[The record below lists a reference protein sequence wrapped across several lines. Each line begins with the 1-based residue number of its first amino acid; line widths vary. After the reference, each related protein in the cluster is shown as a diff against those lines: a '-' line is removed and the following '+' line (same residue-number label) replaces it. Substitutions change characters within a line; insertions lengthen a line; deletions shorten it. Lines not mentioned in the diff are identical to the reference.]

1 MNGAAVAVIIVTGIL
16 MSMDETKILSIW
28 SNMQTWT
35 ILLIIKIVGT
45 LIMMALGFMQTTR
58 LNKRYRINKVSLI
71 IEVSIGIILILVGV
85 IMSQINIP

>member
-45 LIMMALGFMQTTR
+45 LIMMAFR
-58 LNKRYRINKVSLI
+58 FYANNA
-71 IEVSIGIILILVGV
+71 
-85 IMSQINIP
+85 P

>member
-58 LNKRYRINKVSLI
+58 LKQTL
-71 IEVSIGIILILVGV
+71 
-85 IMSQINIP
+85 